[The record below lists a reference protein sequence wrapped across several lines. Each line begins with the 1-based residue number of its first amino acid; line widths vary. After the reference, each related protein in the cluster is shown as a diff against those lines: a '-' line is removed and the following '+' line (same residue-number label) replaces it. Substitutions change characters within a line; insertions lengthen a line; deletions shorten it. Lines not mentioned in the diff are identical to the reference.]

1 MFDKE
6 YKKVI
11 NIPMS
16 VIIGSAIIIIITTGM
31 TDPNAVK
38 GLIGGYIGLLIG
50 LLFII
55 IINYPTPNW
64 LDMIPFIVVLGIIS
78 LLIFYLS
85 KYFHK
90 ISTGEVSSYYQT
102 FSVLSAI
109 FLGAQLI
116 MLMSSTIDNSRETTG
131 KLLSDKTFALLGLL
145 GVINFLIVIT
155 IGIVLNF
162 YSTQG

>member
-85 KYFHK
+85 KYFDK

>member
-64 LDMIPFIVVLGIIS
+64 LDMIPFIVVLCIIS

-85 KYFHK
+85 KYFDK

-116 MLMSSTIDNSRETTG
+116 MLMSSTIDNSKETAG